1 MRCPAGKEG
10 KRSIFVGENPALH
23 GIGGP
28 YNPAPMTVLAITGLS
43 IAIDLLLVV
52 FVLVCLLMSMIIL
65 MQRPKNEGLGAA
77 FGSGATDQLFGARTT
92 NVLQK
97 ATVYLSSLF
106 FILTLTLAVLI
117 TKRNS
122 LNKSFVADVPPV
134 AAPASIAPETPAE
147 TPITPEAVTPPA
159 EAPKPVETPPPAETP
174 VVPPSETPA
183 PPAEAPKMEGEPEP
197 APAEGEKPAETETP
211 AEEKKTEEP

>member
-1 MRCPAGKEG
+1 
-10 KRSIFVGENPALH
+10 
-23 GIGGP
+23 
-28 YNPAPMTVLAITGLS
+28 MTCLAITGLS
-43 IAIDLLLVV
+43 ITIDLLLVV
-52 FVLVCLLMSMIIL
+52 FVIVCLLMSMIIL

-97 ATVYLSSLF
+97 ATVYLSTLF

-122 LNKSFVADVPPV
+122 LTRSFVAEVTPP
-134 AAPASIAPETPAE
+134 APPSSIAPSTPAE

-159 EAPKPVETPPPAETP
+159 EAPAPVETPAPAPETPAPVTPPAGEDQAPET
-174 VVPPSETPA
+174 TPA
-183 PPAEAPKMEGEPEP
+183 PPAEGD
-197 APAEGEKPAETETP
+197 APAEPE
-211 AEEKKTEEP
+211 KTEEP

>member
-1 MRCPAGKEG
+1 
-10 KRSIFVGENPALH
+10 
-23 GIGGP
+23 
-28 YNPAPMTVLAITGLS
+28 MTCLAITGLS
-43 IAIDLLLVV
+43 ITIDLLLVV

-97 ATVYLSSLF
+97 ATVYLSTLF

-122 LNKSFVADVPPV
+122 LTKSFVAEVPPP
-134 AAPASIAPETPAE
+134 APPVSIAPAE
-147 TPITPEAVTPPA
+147 TPIAPEAVTPPA
-159 EAPKPVETPPPAETP
+159 EAPAPVETSAPAPETPAPVTPPAEEEKAPET
-174 VVPPSETPA
+174 TPA
-183 PPAEAPKMEGEPEP
+183 PPAEGD
-197 APAEGEKPAETETP
+197 KPAEPE
-211 AEEKKTEEP
+211 KTEEP